1 MPQIYSY
8 ATSSQVAD
16 ALARQIVEIQDAAL
30 SSKDHFDI
38 AISGGSL
45 GKVLK
50 AGLIDNKAIA
60 EKVHWEKWRV
70 FFADERLV
78 PLDHEDSNYGLF
90 NSLVLKELAHE
101 GHPGPTVF
109 AINETLL
116 HETDTTTDEAIAKEY
131 ESFLPESLD
140 LVLLGAGPDGHTAS
154 LFPGHKLLK
163 EESVKIATIDDSP
176 KPPSRRITITFP
188 VLRAS
193 KNISFVAEGAGKA
206 PIFKEIFGAEKS
218 GLPAELVNELP
229 VPVSWFTND
238 EALQGVPVTPSKY

>member
-1 MPQIYSY
+1 
-8 ATSSQVAD
+8 
-16 ALARQIVEIQDAAL
+16 
-30 SSKDHFDI
+30 
-38 AISGGSL
+38 
-45 GKVLK
+45 
-50 AGLIDNKAIA
+50 
-60 EKVHWEKWRV
+60 
-70 FFADERLV
+70 
-78 PLDHEDSNYGLF
+78 
-90 NSLVLKELAHE
+90 VLKELAHE